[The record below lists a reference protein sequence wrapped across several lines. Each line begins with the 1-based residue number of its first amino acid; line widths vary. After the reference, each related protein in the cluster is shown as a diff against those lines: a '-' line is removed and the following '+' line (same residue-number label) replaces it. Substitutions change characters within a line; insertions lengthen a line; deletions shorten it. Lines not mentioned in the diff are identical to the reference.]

1 MSDMLT
7 LCEEIILL
15 TISDEGKLLRDP
27 TTLATKSAVA
37 GACLIDLALQNR
49 IDNDLQNLFVVDLA
63 PTNERH
69 LDRALASLAQ
79 NGQKL
84 TLDSAV
90 SCVLQI
96 AEDLYELAFKRLIER
111 GIVEPKDQILL
122 WVIKSRRYLQADD
135 AAQNA
140 AKQKILDVLLSKNI
154 PTPADVA
161 LIALAYDYNILKLFM
176 ADREIER
183 LMDRII
189 DVARL
194 DISLHAMRRMSLAIQ
209 AQLAAVYISPI
220 M

>member
-1 MSDMLT
+1 MSENLT

-15 TISDEGKLLRDP
+15 TISDEGKLLREP
-27 TTLATKSAVA
+27 SGLAAKSAVA
-37 GACLIDLALQNR
+37 GACLIDLALLNR
-49 IDNDLQNLFVVDLA
+49 IDNDLQHFFVIDQA
-63 PTNERH
+63 PTNEGH
-69 LDRALASLAQ
+69 LDLALASLAQ
-79 NGQKL
+79 SGQKH

-96 AEDLYELAFKRLIER
+96 AEELYELAFKRLINR
-111 GIVEPKDQILL
+111 GIIEPKDQVFL
-122 WVIKSRRYLQADD
+122 WVIKSRRYPQTDD

-140 AKQKILDVLLSKNI
+140 TKQKILDALLSKSI
-154 PTPADVA
+154 PTPRDVA

-189 DVARL
+189 DVASL
-194 DISLHAMRRMSLAIQ
+194 DISLQALRRMSLAIQ